1 MGTLTTRASAKEL
14 LGIPSAVTAYD
25 AVIDTLV
32 AAVDGIV
39 EDYCHRRFADTTR
52 TEYYDGQSGQRRLCL
67 RHYPI
72 ISITSIHDDANRDY
86 GADTLV
92 DADDY
97 TFDTGDDSDGIVRFD
112 GTTLSRGIRNI
123 KVVYRAGYAT
133 IPKPL
138 ARAADL
144 IVASLYNR
152 RKAQGTPGGSMGS
165 VSTSLAGDAYADA
178 RLLLDRYRK
187 WAESA

>member
-14 LGIPSAVTAYD
+14 LGIPSAVTAFD

-39 EDYCHRRFADTTR
+39 EDYCHRRFADVTY

-67 RHYPI
+67 RNYPI
-72 ISITSIHDDANRDY
+72 ISVTSIHDDANRDY
-86 GADTLV
+86 GTDTLV

-97 TFDTGDDSDGIVRFD
+97 TFETGEDSNGIVHLH
-112 GTTLSRGIRNI
+112 GTTLSKGIRNI
-123 KVVYRAGYAT
+123 KVIYRAGYAT
-133 IPKPL
+133 IPKSL

-165 VSTSLAGDAYADA
+165 VSISLAQDVYADA
-178 RLLLDRYRK
+178 RLLLDRYKK